1 VTEPGVIVEERRYQ
15 VNFLWGFLT
24 IVSAIVLWRAHTG
37 MSGVGRI
44 VADVIVGA
52 FVLLF
57 AWAWVWFVRHPAHLE
72 VTPEEIRFQHKGQRK
87 FSTLPHTGALYVKRT
102 LIGGKHPVAFLK
114 VKGSDDGIALG
125 SFDLSAIKEAAY
137 ANGWRFT
144 GDEGVRGSEAE

>member
-1 VTEPGVIVEERRYQ
+1 VTGPVVIVEERGYQ

-37 MSGVGRI
+37 MSGAGRV

-52 FVLLF
+52 FLLLF

-114 VKGSDDGIALG
+114 VEGSDDTIPMG
-125 SFDLSAIKEAAY
+125 SFDLARIKEAA
-137 ANGWRFT
+137 AGTGWEFK
-144 GDEGVRGSEAE
+144 GI